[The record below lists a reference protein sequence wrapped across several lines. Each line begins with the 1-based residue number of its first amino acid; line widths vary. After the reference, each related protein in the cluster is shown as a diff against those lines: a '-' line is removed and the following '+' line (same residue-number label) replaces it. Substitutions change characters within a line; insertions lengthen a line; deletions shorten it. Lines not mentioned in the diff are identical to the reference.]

1 MNEQTLEAQ
10 LTEATASAAVTE
22 LIKHLT
28 NANNRLPT
36 FALPDTI
43 VAINQLGQICRTH
56 TNADD
61 ANIEA
66 AMSLVSAAL
75 LNALTDHKITF
86 INDDGVLAEA

>member
-1 MNEQTLEAQ
+1 MDQTLEQQFAEM
-10 LTEATASAAVTE
+10 TGKDTVTD

-28 NANNRLPT
+28 NASGRLPA

-43 VAINQLGQICRTH
+43 DSITTLGQLCRTH

-61 ANIEA
+61 ETIDA

-75 LNALTDHKITF
+75 LNALTSHTIT
-86 INDDGVLAEA
+86 IVNNEGVIAEA